1 MWHDIQWFNDRAAFN
16 AHIDMTNPELK
27 EKVMGWTSKYD
38 MSHPFT
44 GDVFGD
50 WHDMAVQAT

>member
-38 MSHPFT
+38 MAHPFT

-50 WHDMAVQAT
+50 WHDMAV